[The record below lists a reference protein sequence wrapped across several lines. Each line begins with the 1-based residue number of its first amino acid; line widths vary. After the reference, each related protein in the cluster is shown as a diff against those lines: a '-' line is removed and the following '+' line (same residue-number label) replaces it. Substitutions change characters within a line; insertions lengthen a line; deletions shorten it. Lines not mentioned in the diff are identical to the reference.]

1 MSGFFHDGADFFK
14 FYGKEKPYHYPDKP
28 PLDNRYPANVMIWR
42 MPDSSAKSLIV
53 SLHDAHPGSHAAIAE
68 QIAFL
73 SQYGINHSSL
83 LVVPEFH
90 HRGSVLQDKSFCE
103 AVIAWQEQGHEIV
116 LHGYFHD
123 RRESPPEKLSN
134 LFWTRLYTSRE
145 AEFLDL
151 PDAAAR
157 LRLERGRAL
166 FASQGWRVRGFV
178 APAWLMAPG
187 LTGLLAELGFAYTTR
202 LREVIPLLPGTNQ
215 LVASQSLCY
224 STRAA
229 WRRLASALWNK
240 RLYGRLRETNLIRL
254 SLHPRDLEFPLL
266 RRQIDQI
273 LRASLKR
280 GFQPTTYGDY
290 VAH

>member
-1 MSGFFHDGADFFK
+1 
-14 FYGKEKPYHYPDKP
+14 
-28 PLDNRYPANVMIWR
+28 
-42 MPDSSAKSLIV
+42 MPDSPVKSLIV
-53 SLHDAHPGSHAAIAE
+53 SLHDAHPGSHAAVAE

-73 SQYGINHSSL
+73 AGYGITRGSI

-90 HRGSVLQDKSFCE
+90 HQGSVLQDKSFCD
-103 AVIAWQEQGHEIV
+103 AVTAWQGQGHEIV

-123 RRESPPEKLSN
+123 RRESPPEKLST

-151 PDAAAR
+151 PPETAR

-166 FASQGWRVRGFV
+166 FAAQGWRAKGFI
-178 APAWLMAPG
+178 APAWLMSPG
-187 LTGLLAELGFAYTTR
+187 LINLLAELGFAYTTR
-202 LREVIPLLPGTNQ
+202 LCEVIPLLPGVNR

-224 STRAA
+224 STRAS
-229 WRRLASALWNK
+229 WRRLASGLWNK
-240 RLYGRLRETNLIRL
+240 HLYGRLRETSLVRL

-290 VAH
+290 VAR